1 MRERTVISRL
11 QSDNTTTDLTKL
23 TEDYGLQAA
32 AGQVKEDD
40 KQSWVKD
47 NIGTE
52 TAVKKEEAIY
62 S

>member
-11 QSDNTTTDLTKL
+11 QTDNTTTDLTKL

-32 AGQVKEDD
+32 AGQVKDDD

-52 TAVKKEEAIY
+52 TAVKK
-62 S
+62 